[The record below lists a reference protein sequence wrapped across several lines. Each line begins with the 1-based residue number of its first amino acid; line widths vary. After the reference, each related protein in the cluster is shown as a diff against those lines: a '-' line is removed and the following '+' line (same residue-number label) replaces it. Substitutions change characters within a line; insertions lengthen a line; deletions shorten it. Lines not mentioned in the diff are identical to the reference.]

1 MKGTNKKMKKQ
12 KFFGQ
17 ASRLRNIVVVA
28 ALAASF
34 SLPTVASA
42 AVSVKSGDACSKSQL
57 NKASGKL
64 KCVYNSKSKKYT
76 WAASKTTRKAGWPK
90 ELVFGFVPAEN
101 VGAMQTRV
109 DASLKYLSKKIG
121 LPIKFYS
128 ATDYAGVIEAAAAGR
143 VDVVEFG
150 PFQYVLA
157 LARGAKLEPI
167 AGAVRVPTG
176 KPAYYSYG
184 IARGSDASV
193 KSLSD
198 FKGKNV
204 CFTDPGSTSGALY
217 PTAGLL
223 GIGLKSSDYR
233 ATYAGGHDLSVLS
246 VARGTCEV
254 GFAYDDM
261 VDLDLINDG
270 RIRKGDVKVV
280 WKSEAISG
288 SPISVSLN
296 LPKDLQAVIKSAILS
311 LNVDNMV
318 ADGFCTADSAW
329 VKGKVLKNC
338 NPIYTSHWGW
348 VPVSDSLYDG
358 VRRVCETTKSSKCK

>member
-1 MKGTNKKMKKQ
+1 MKIQ

-17 ASRLRNIVVVA
+17 ASLLRNVIVVA

-34 SLPTVASA
+34 SVPAVASA
-42 AVSVKSGDACSKSQL
+42 AVSVKGGEACSKSQS
-57 NKASGKL
+57 NKTSGTF
-64 KCVYNSKSKKYT
+64 KCTLNSKTKKYS
-76 WAASKTTRKAGWPK
+76 WVASTNAKAGWPK
-90 ELVFGFVPAEN
+90 ELIFGFVPSEN
-101 VGAMQTRV
+101 VTAIQTRV
-109 DASLKYLSKKIG
+109 EPALKYLSQKIG

-150 PFQYVLA
+150 PFQYILA
-157 LARGAKLEPI
+157 LARGAKIEPV
-167 AGAVRVPTG
+167 AGAVKFPTG

-184 IARGSDASV
+184 IARGSDTSV
-193 KSLSD
+193 NALSD

-223 GIGLKSSDYR
+223 GIAMKSTDYR

-246 VARGTCEV
+246 VVKKTCDV

-261 VDLDLINDG
+261 VDIDMIADG
-270 RIRKGDVKVV
+270 RIKAGDVKVV

-296 LPKDLQAVIKSAILS
+296 LPKDLQAIIKSAILG

-318 ADGFCTADSAW
+318 AAGFCTAGATW
-329 VKGKVLKNC
+329 VKGTVLKDC
-338 NPIYTSHWGW
+338 NPIYSAHWGW
-348 VPVSDSLYDG
+348 VPVTDSLYDG
-358 VRRVCETTKSSKCK
+358 VRRVCEVTKSSKCK

>member
-1 MKGTNKKMKKQ
+1 MKTQKM
-12 KFFGQ
+12 FGK
-17 ASRLRNIVVVA
+17 ASLLRNVIVVA
-28 ALAASF
+28 ALAVSF
-34 SLPTVASA
+34 SVPTVATA

-64 KCVYNSKSKKYT
+64 KCTYNSKTKKYS
-76 WAASKTTRKAGWPK
+76 WAASTAASTNAKANWPK
-90 ELVFGFVPAEN
+90 ELIFGFVPAEN
-101 VGAMQTRV
+101 IGAMQTRIQP
-109 DASLKYLSKKIG
+109 SLDYLSKKIG

-157 LARGAKLEPI
+157 LARGAKIEPI

-193 KSLSD
+193 KALSD
-198 FKGKNV
+198 FKGKNI

-223 GIGLKSSDYR
+223 GIGLKSTDYR

-246 VARGTCEV
+246 VAKGTCEV

-261 VDLDLINDG
+261 VDIDMINDG
-270 RIRKGDVKVV
+270 RIKKGDIKGV

-296 LPKDLQAVIKSAILS
+296 LPKDLQAIVKSAILG

-318 ADGFCTADSAW
+318 ADGFCTASSSW
-329 VKGKVLKNC
+329 VKGTVLKDC
-338 NPIYTSHWGW
+338 NPIYTNHWGW